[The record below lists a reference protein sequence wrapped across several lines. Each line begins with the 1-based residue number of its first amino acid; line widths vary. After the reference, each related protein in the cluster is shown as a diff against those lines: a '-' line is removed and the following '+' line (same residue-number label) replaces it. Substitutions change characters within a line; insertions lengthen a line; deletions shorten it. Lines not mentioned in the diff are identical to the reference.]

1 MNCIEIINTDF
12 ELLGII
18 TNFESLICVWNY
30 YECGTFELTINKN
43 KANTN
48 KLKKDNML
56 IVNKRDDKILLID
69 KVVISTEKNSKTM
82 KVTGT
87 CIKGVTKRRIV
98 ATNGYD
104 RVSEDYAENIQKH
117 YLKNHLVESYYDN
130 IRTTER
136 DISWVKIA
144 PTQNRGIKTVWQAR
158 LTNLH
163 DELKHISED
172 TGLGW
177 YGYLNRNEKCI
188 YFDSLKGTDRTI
200 NQIENPNTHEY
211 LKGFTHEQLQ
221 KYTHEQLQGT
231 IKHPY
236 IIFSEKK
243 KNLLEGKT
251 TDDNSNYKNVG
262 YVAGKG
268 ENEDRLI
275 TVIGTAKG
283 FDRREVLIDLN
294 NIEDIDELNTEGQK
308 KLDTYKIIQSIEGKV
323 YQIPNM
329 EWEKDFFLGD
339 LVTLESDGIYEDK
352 RIIQAKEIY
361 EILYTDE
368 TGKFKELWN
377 EKDINILFGQKVNP
391 FITNVLLLLGYEYH
405 KENIKKYKFDDEQIQ
420 IQKQRVREC
429 LLNDIVNK
437 HYDGIRIS
445 QMLWG
450 TYFINGLLLENGRLQ
465 FEPTNNSK
473 IKIHIPEGKKLII
486 DDVKESLKNSKI
498 LLKKYYNIENPKYIC
513 ESWLLSKEISI
524 MLDEKSNIKKFQE
537 LFEIQSSK
545 NGINDVLNFVF
556 NLKKCDNY
564 HQLPETTRLQKS
576 IKEFLI
582 NNGTIYEGY
591 GELKE

>member
-1 MNCIEIINTDF
+1 MNCIEIINTNF

-56 IVNKRDDKILLID
+56 IVNKKDDKMLLID
-69 KVVISTEKNSKTM
+69 KVVISTDKNSKTM

-87 CIKGVTKRRIV
+87 CIKGITKRRIV

-117 YLKNHLVESYYDN
+117 YLKNHIVESYYDN
-130 IRTTER
+130 IRTPER
-136 DISWVKIA
+136 DIPWLKIA
-144 PTQNRGIKTVWQAR
+144 PSQNRGIKTVWQAR

-163 DELKHISED
+163 DEEKHISED

-177 YGYLNRNEKCI
+177 YGYLDRKEKCI
-188 YFDSLKGTDRTI
+188 YLDSLKGTDRTV
-200 NQIENPNTHEY
+200 NQSENPNIHEF
-211 LKGFTHEQLQ
+211 LSKFTHEELQ
-221 KYTHEQLQGT
+221 AYTHEQLQGT
-231 IKHPY
+231 VKHPY

-243 KNLLEGKT
+243 KNLLEGRT

-275 TVIGTAKG
+275 TVLGTATG

-308 KLDTYKIIQSIEGKV
+308 KLDTYKIIQSIEGKI

-361 EILYTDE
+361 ERNNKTV
-368 TGKFKELWN
+368 ELGFGDKIPSLG
-377 EKDINILFGQKVNP
+377 EEIKRIITRPIN
-391 FITNVLLLLGYEYH
+391 
-405 KENIKKYKFDDEQIQ
+405 
-420 IQKQRVREC
+420 
-429 LLNDIVNK
+429 
-437 HYDGIRIS
+437 
-445 QMLWG
+445 
-450 TYFINGLLLENGRLQ
+450 
-465 FEPTNNSK
+465 
-473 IKIHIPEGKKLII
+473 
-486 DDVKESLKNSKI
+486 
-498 LLKKYYNIENPKYIC
+498 
-513 ESWLLSKEISI
+513 
-524 MLDEKSNIKKFQE
+524 
-537 LFEIQSSK
+537 
-545 NGINDVLNFVF
+545 
-556 NLKKCDNY
+556 
-564 HQLPETTRLQKS
+564 
-576 IKEFLI
+576 
-582 NNGTIYEGY
+582 
-591 GELKE
+591 

>member
-1 MNCIEIINTDF
+1 MNCIEIINTNF

-69 KVVISTEKNSKTM
+69 KVVIDTNKNSKTM

-87 CIKGVTKRRIV
+87 CIKGITKRRIV

-104 RVSEDYAENIQKH
+104 RVAETQAENIQKH
-117 YLKNHLVESYYDN
+117 YLKNHLVESYYDK
-130 IRTTER
+130 IRTPER
-136 DISWVKIA
+136 DVTWLKIA
-144 PTQNRGIKTVWQAR
+144 TTQNRGIKTVWQAR

-177 YGYLNRNEKCI
+177 YGYLSRTEKCI
-188 YFDSLKGTDRTI
+188 YFDSLKGTDRTV
-200 NQIENPNTHEY
+200 NQVENSNTHEF
-211 LKGFTHEQLQ
+211 LKTLTHEQLQ
-221 KYTHEQLQGT
+221 AYTHEQLQGT

-275 TVIGTAKG
+275 TVLGTATG
-283 FDRREVLIDLN
+283 FERREVLIDLN
-294 NIEDIDELNTEGQK
+294 NIDDPDELKTEGQK
-308 KLDTYKIIQSIEGKV
+308 KLDTYKIIKSIEGKV
-323 YQIPNM
+323 YQVPNM

-339 LVTLESDGIYEDK
+339 VVTLESDGIYEDK

-361 EILYTDE
+361 ERNNKTV
-368 TGKFKELWN
+368 ELGFGDKVPSLG
-377 EKDINILFGQKVNP
+377 EEIKRIITRPIN
-391 FITNVLLLLGYEYH
+391 
-405 KENIKKYKFDDEQIQ
+405 
-420 IQKQRVREC
+420 
-429 LLNDIVNK
+429 
-437 HYDGIRIS
+437 
-445 QMLWG
+445 
-450 TYFINGLLLENGRLQ
+450 
-465 FEPTNNSK
+465 
-473 IKIHIPEGKKLII
+473 
-486 DDVKESLKNSKI
+486 
-498 LLKKYYNIENPKYIC
+498 
-513 ESWLLSKEISI
+513 
-524 MLDEKSNIKKFQE
+524 
-537 LFEIQSSK
+537 
-545 NGINDVLNFVF
+545 
-556 NLKKCDNY
+556 
-564 HQLPETTRLQKS
+564 
-576 IKEFLI
+576 
-582 NNGTIYEGY
+582 
-591 GELKE
+591 

>member
-1 MNCIEIINTDF
+1 MNCIEIINTNFD
-12 ELLGII
+12 LLGII
-18 TNFESLICVWNY
+18 TNFESLICIWNY

-43 KANTN
+43 KANTS

-69 KVVISTEKNSKTM
+69 KVVIDTNKNSKTM
-82 KVTGT
+82 KVTGP
-87 CIKGVTKRRIV
+87 CIKGITKRRII

-130 IRTTER
+130 IRTPER
-136 DISWVKIA
+136 DIPWIKIA

-163 DELKHISED
+163 DEEKHISED

-177 YGYLNRNEKCI
+177 YGYLSRTEKCI
-188 YFDSLKGTDRTI
+188 YFDSLRGTDRTV
-200 NQIENPNTHEY
+200 NQIENPTTHEL
-211 LKGFTHEQLQ
+211 LKKFTHAQLQ
-221 KYTHEQLQGT
+221 SYTHEQLQGT

-236 IIFSEKK
+236 IVFSEKK

-275 TVIGTAKG
+275 AVLGTATG

-294 NIEDIDELNTEGQK
+294 NIDDPDELKTEGQK
-308 KLDTYKIIQSIEGKV
+308 KLDTYKIIQSIKGKV

-361 EILYTDE
+361 ERNNKTV
-368 TGKFKELWN
+368 ELGFGDKVPSLG
-377 EKDINILFGQKVNP
+377 EEIKRIITRPIN
-391 FITNVLLLLGYEYH
+391 
-405 KENIKKYKFDDEQIQ
+405 
-420 IQKQRVREC
+420 
-429 LLNDIVNK
+429 
-437 HYDGIRIS
+437 
-445 QMLWG
+445 
-450 TYFINGLLLENGRLQ
+450 
-465 FEPTNNSK
+465 
-473 IKIHIPEGKKLII
+473 
-486 DDVKESLKNSKI
+486 
-498 LLKKYYNIENPKYIC
+498 
-513 ESWLLSKEISI
+513 
-524 MLDEKSNIKKFQE
+524 
-537 LFEIQSSK
+537 
-545 NGINDVLNFVF
+545 
-556 NLKKCDNY
+556 
-564 HQLPETTRLQKS
+564 
-576 IKEFLI
+576 
-582 NNGTIYEGY
+582 
-591 GELKE
+591 

>member
-1 MNCIEIINTDF
+1 MNCIEIINTNF

-69 KVVISTEKNSKTM
+69 KIVIDTNKNSKTM

-87 CIKGVTKRRIV
+87 CIKGITKRRIV

-104 RVSEDYAENIQKH
+104 RVAEDYAENIQKH

-130 IRTTER
+130 IRTPER
-136 DISWVKIA
+136 DVPWIKISS
-144 PTQNRGIKTVWQAR
+144 TQNRGIKTVWQAR

-188 YFDSLKGTDRTI
+188 YFDSLKGTDRTV
-200 NQIENPNTHEY
+200 NQVENPTIHEF
-211 LKGFTHEQLQ
+211 LSKFTHEKLQ
-221 KYTHEQLQGT
+221 EYTHEQLQGT
-231 IKHPY
+231 VKHPY

-275 TVIGTAKG
+275 TVIGTATG

-294 NIEDIDELNTEGQK
+294 NIEDVDELNTEGQK
-308 KLDTYKIIQSIEGKV
+308 KLDTYKVIQSIEGKV

-361 EILYTDE
+361 ERNNKTV
-368 TGKFKELWN
+368 ELSFGDKVPSLG
-377 EKDINILFGQKVNP
+377 EEIKRIIAKPIN
-391 FITNVLLLLGYEYH
+391 
-405 KENIKKYKFDDEQIQ
+405 
-420 IQKQRVREC
+420 
-429 LLNDIVNK
+429 
-437 HYDGIRIS
+437 
-445 QMLWG
+445 
-450 TYFINGLLLENGRLQ
+450 
-465 FEPTNNSK
+465 
-473 IKIHIPEGKKLII
+473 
-486 DDVKESLKNSKI
+486 
-498 LLKKYYNIENPKYIC
+498 
-513 ESWLLSKEISI
+513 
-524 MLDEKSNIKKFQE
+524 
-537 LFEIQSSK
+537 
-545 NGINDVLNFVF
+545 
-556 NLKKCDNY
+556 
-564 HQLPETTRLQKS
+564 
-576 IKEFLI
+576 
-582 NNGTIYEGY
+582 
-591 GELKE
+591 

>member
-87 CIKGVTKRRIV
+87 CIKGITKRRIV

-117 YLKNHLVESYYDN
+117 YLKNHLVESYYDDT
-130 IRTTER
+130 RTPER

-163 DELKHISED
+163 DEEKHISED

-243 KNLLEGKT
+243 KNLLDGKT

-361 EILYTDE
+361 ERNNKTV
-368 TGKFKELWN
+368 ELGFGDKIPSLG
-377 EKDINILFGQKVNP
+377 EEIKRIITRPIN
-391 FITNVLLLLGYEYH
+391 
-405 KENIKKYKFDDEQIQ
+405 
-420 IQKQRVREC
+420 
-429 LLNDIVNK
+429 
-437 HYDGIRIS
+437 
-445 QMLWG
+445 
-450 TYFINGLLLENGRLQ
+450 
-465 FEPTNNSK
+465 
-473 IKIHIPEGKKLII
+473 
-486 DDVKESLKNSKI
+486 
-498 LLKKYYNIENPKYIC
+498 
-513 ESWLLSKEISI
+513 
-524 MLDEKSNIKKFQE
+524 
-537 LFEIQSSK
+537 
-545 NGINDVLNFVF
+545 
-556 NLKKCDNY
+556 
-564 HQLPETTRLQKS
+564 
-576 IKEFLI
+576 
-582 NNGTIYEGY
+582 
-591 GELKE
+591 

>member
-1 MNCIEIINTDF
+1 MNCIEIINTNF

-69 KVVISTEKNSKTM
+69 KIVIDTNKNSKTM

-87 CIKGVTKRRIV
+87 CIKGITKRRIV

-104 RVSEDYAENIQKH
+104 RVAEDYAENIQKH
-117 YLKNHLVESYYDN
+117 YVKNHLVESYYDN
-130 IRTTER
+130 IRTPER
-136 DISWVKIA
+136 DVPWIKISS
-144 PTQNRGIKTVWQAR
+144 TQNRGIKTVWQAR

-188 YFDSLKGTDRTI
+188 YFDSLKGTDRTV
-200 NQIENPNTHEY
+200 NQVENPTIHEF
-211 LKGFTHEQLQ
+211 LSKFTHEELQ
-221 KYTHEQLQGT
+221 EYTHEQLQGT
-231 IKHPY
+231 VKHPY

-275 TVIGTAKG
+275 TVIGTTTG

-294 NIEDIDELNTEGQK
+294 NIEDVDELNTEGQK
-308 KLDTYKIIQSIEGKV
+308 KLDTYKVIQSIEGKV

-361 EILYTDE
+361 ERNNKTV
-368 TGKFKELWN
+368 ELSFGDKVPSLG
-377 EKDINILFGQKVNP
+377 EEIKRIIAKPIN
-391 FITNVLLLLGYEYH
+391 
-405 KENIKKYKFDDEQIQ
+405 
-420 IQKQRVREC
+420 
-429 LLNDIVNK
+429 
-437 HYDGIRIS
+437 
-445 QMLWG
+445 
-450 TYFINGLLLENGRLQ
+450 
-465 FEPTNNSK
+465 
-473 IKIHIPEGKKLII
+473 
-486 DDVKESLKNSKI
+486 
-498 LLKKYYNIENPKYIC
+498 
-513 ESWLLSKEISI
+513 
-524 MLDEKSNIKKFQE
+524 
-537 LFEIQSSK
+537 
-545 NGINDVLNFVF
+545 
-556 NLKKCDNY
+556 
-564 HQLPETTRLQKS
+564 
-576 IKEFLI
+576 
-582 NNGTIYEGY
+582 
-591 GELKE
+591 

>member
-1 MNCIEIINTDF
+1 MNCIEIINTNF

-87 CIKGVTKRRIV
+87 CIKGVTKRRII

-136 DISWVKIA
+136 DIPWVKIA

-188 YFDSLKGTDRTI
+188 YFDSLKGTDRTV
-200 NQIENPNTHEY
+200 NQIENPYIHEF
-211 LKGFTHEQLQ
+211 LKGFTQEQLQ
-221 KYTHEQLQGT
+221 DYTHEQLQGT

-236 IIFSEKK
+236 VIFSEKK
-243 KNLLEGKT
+243 KNLLDGTT

-275 TVIGTAKG
+275 TVLGTAKG

-294 NIEDIDELNTEGQK
+294 NIEDIDELNSEGQK

-352 RIIQAKEIY
+352 RIIQAKEVY
-361 EILYTDE
+361 ERNNKTV
-368 TGKFKELWN
+368 ELGFGDKIPSLG
-377 EKDINILFGQKVNP
+377 EEIKRIITRPIN
-391 FITNVLLLLGYEYH
+391 
-405 KENIKKYKFDDEQIQ
+405 
-420 IQKQRVREC
+420 
-429 LLNDIVNK
+429 
-437 HYDGIRIS
+437 
-445 QMLWG
+445 
-450 TYFINGLLLENGRLQ
+450 
-465 FEPTNNSK
+465 
-473 IKIHIPEGKKLII
+473 
-486 DDVKESLKNSKI
+486 
-498 LLKKYYNIENPKYIC
+498 
-513 ESWLLSKEISI
+513 
-524 MLDEKSNIKKFQE
+524 
-537 LFEIQSSK
+537 
-545 NGINDVLNFVF
+545 
-556 NLKKCDNY
+556 
-564 HQLPETTRLQKS
+564 
-576 IKEFLI
+576 
-582 NNGTIYEGY
+582 
-591 GELKE
+591 

>member
-1 MNCIEIINTDF
+1 MNCIEIINTKF

-18 TNFESLICVWNY
+18 TNFESLICIWNY

-43 KANTN
+43 KINTD

-69 KVVISTEKNSKTM
+69 KVVVSTEKNSKTM

-104 RVSEDYAENIQKH
+104 RISENYAENVQKH
-117 YLKNHLVESYYDN
+117 YLKKHLVESYYDN
-130 IRTTER
+130 IRTPER
-136 DISWVKIA
+136 DISWIKIA

-177 YGYLNRNEKCI
+177 YGYLNRKEKCI
-188 YFDSLKGTDRTI
+188 YFDSLEGTDRTV
-200 NQIENPNTHEY
+200 NQAENPTTHEY
-211 LKGFTHEQLQ
+211 LKDFTQEQLQ
-221 KYTHEQLQGT
+221 QYTHKQLEGI

-243 KNLLEGKT
+243 KNLLEGKI

-268 ENEDRLI
+268 ESEDRLI
-275 TVIGTAKG
+275 TVLGIAKG

-294 NIEDIDELNTEGQK
+294 NIEDIDELKTEGQK
-308 KLDTYKIIQSIEGKV
+308 KLDTYKTIQSIEGKV

-339 LVTLESDGIYEDK
+339 LVTLESNGIYEDK

-361 EILYTDE
+361 ERNNKTV
-368 TGKFKELWN
+368 ELGFGDKVPTLG
-377 EKDINILFGQKVNP
+377 EEIKRIVTRPIN
-391 FITNVLLLLGYEYH
+391 
-405 KENIKKYKFDDEQIQ
+405 
-420 IQKQRVREC
+420 
-429 LLNDIVNK
+429 
-437 HYDGIRIS
+437 
-445 QMLWG
+445 
-450 TYFINGLLLENGRLQ
+450 
-465 FEPTNNSK
+465 
-473 IKIHIPEGKKLII
+473 
-486 DDVKESLKNSKI
+486 
-498 LLKKYYNIENPKYIC
+498 
-513 ESWLLSKEISI
+513 
-524 MLDEKSNIKKFQE
+524 
-537 LFEIQSSK
+537 
-545 NGINDVLNFVF
+545 
-556 NLKKCDNY
+556 
-564 HQLPETTRLQKS
+564 
-576 IKEFLI
+576 
-582 NNGTIYEGY
+582 
-591 GELKE
+591 

>member
-1 MNCIEIINTDF
+1 MNCIEIINTKF

-18 TNFESLICVWNY
+18 TNFESLICIWNY

-43 KANTN
+43 KINTD

-69 KVVISTEKNSKTM
+69 KVVVSTEKNSKTM

-104 RVSEDYAENIQKH
+104 RISENYAENVQKH
-117 YLKNHLVESYYDN
+117 YIKKHLVESYYDN
-130 IRTTER
+130 IRTPER
-136 DISWVKIA
+136 DISWIKIA
-144 PTQNRGIKTVWQAR
+144 PTQNRGIKIVWQAR

-177 YGYLNRNEKCI
+177 YGYLNRREKCI
-188 YFDSLKGTDRTI
+188 YFDSLEGTDRTV
-200 NQIENPNTHEY
+200 NQIENPMVHEY
-211 LKGFTHEQLQ
+211 LKGFTQEQLQ
-221 KYTHEQLQGT
+221 KYTHKQLEGT

-275 TVIGTAKG
+275 TVLGTAKG

-294 NIEDIDELNTEGQK
+294 NIEDIDELKTEGQK
-308 KLDTYKIIQSIEGKV
+308 KLDTYKTIQSIEGKV

-339 LVTLESDGIYEDK
+339 LVTLESNGIYEDK

-361 EILYTDE
+361 ERNNKTV
-368 TGKFKELWN
+368 ELGFGDKVPTLG
-377 EKDINILFGQKVNP
+377 EEIKRIVTRPIN
-391 FITNVLLLLGYEYH
+391 
-405 KENIKKYKFDDEQIQ
+405 
-420 IQKQRVREC
+420 
-429 LLNDIVNK
+429 
-437 HYDGIRIS
+437 
-445 QMLWG
+445 
-450 TYFINGLLLENGRLQ
+450 
-465 FEPTNNSK
+465 
-473 IKIHIPEGKKLII
+473 
-486 DDVKESLKNSKI
+486 
-498 LLKKYYNIENPKYIC
+498 
-513 ESWLLSKEISI
+513 
-524 MLDEKSNIKKFQE
+524 
-537 LFEIQSSK
+537 
-545 NGINDVLNFVF
+545 
-556 NLKKCDNY
+556 
-564 HQLPETTRLQKS
+564 
-576 IKEFLI
+576 
-582 NNGTIYEGY
+582 
-591 GELKE
+591 

>member
-1 MNCIEIINTDF
+1 MNCIEIINTNF

-69 KVVISTEKNSKTM
+69 KIVTSTNKNSKTM

-87 CIKGVTKRRIV
+87 CIKGITKRRIV

-104 RVSEDYAENIQKH
+104 RVPEDYAENIQKH
-117 YLKNHLVESYYDN
+117 YLKKHLVESYYDN
-130 IRTTER
+130 IRTPER
-136 DISWVKIA
+136 DISWIKIA

-163 DELKHISED
+163 DEEKHISED

-177 YGYLNRNEKCI
+177 YGYLSRTEKCI

-200 NQIENPNTHEY
+200 NQVEDANTHEA
-211 LKGFTHEQLQ
+211 LKDFTHEQLQ
-221 KYTHEQLQGT
+221 AYTHEQLQGT

-275 TVIGTAKG
+275 TVLGTATG

-294 NIEDIDELNTEGQK
+294 NIDDPDELKTEGQK
-308 KLDTYKIIQSIEGKV
+308 KLDTYKTIQSIEGKV
-323 YQIPNM
+323 YQISNM

-352 RIIQAKEIY
+352 RIIQAKEVY
-361 EILYTDE
+361 ERNNKTV
-368 TGKFKELWN
+368 ELGFGDKVPSLG
-377 EKDINILFGQKVNP
+377 EEIKRIITRPIN
-391 FITNVLLLLGYEYH
+391 
-405 KENIKKYKFDDEQIQ
+405 
-420 IQKQRVREC
+420 
-429 LLNDIVNK
+429 
-437 HYDGIRIS
+437 
-445 QMLWG
+445 
-450 TYFINGLLLENGRLQ
+450 
-465 FEPTNNSK
+465 
-473 IKIHIPEGKKLII
+473 
-486 DDVKESLKNSKI
+486 
-498 LLKKYYNIENPKYIC
+498 
-513 ESWLLSKEISI
+513 
-524 MLDEKSNIKKFQE
+524 
-537 LFEIQSSK
+537 
-545 NGINDVLNFVF
+545 
-556 NLKKCDNY
+556 
-564 HQLPETTRLQKS
+564 
-576 IKEFLI
+576 
-582 NNGTIYEGY
+582 
-591 GELKE
+591 

>member
-1 MNCIEIINTDF
+1 MNCIEIINTNF

-87 CIKGVTKRRIV
+87 CIKGVTKRRII

-136 DISWVKIA
+136 DIPWVKIA
-144 PTQNRGIKTVWQAR
+144 QTQNRGIKTVWQAR

-188 YFDSLKGTDRTI
+188 YFDSLKGTDRTV
-200 NQIENPNTHEY
+200 NQVENPNTHEF
-211 LKGFTHEQLQ
+211 LKKFTHEQLQ
-221 KYTHEQLQGT
+221 AYTHEQLQGT

-275 TVIGTAKG
+275 TVLGTATG
-283 FDRREVLIDLN
+283 FDRREILIDLN
-294 NIEDIDELNTEGQK
+294 NIDDPDELKTEGQK
-308 KLDTYKIIQSIEGKV
+308 KLDEYKIVKSIEGKV
-323 YQIPNM
+323 YQMPNM

-361 EILYTDE
+361 ERNNKTV
-368 TGKFKELWN
+368 ELG
-377 EKDINILFGQKVNP
+377 FGDKVP
-391 FITNVLLLLGYEYH
+391 SLGE
-405 KENIKKYKFDDEQIQ
+405 
-420 IQKQRVREC
+420 
-429 LLNDIVNK
+429 
-437 HYDGIRIS
+437 
-445 QMLWG
+445 
-450 TYFINGLLLENGRLQ
+450 
-465 FEPTNNSK
+465 K
-473 IKIHIPEGKKLII
+473 IKRII
-486 DDVKESLKNSKI
+486 TR
-498 LLKKYYNIENPKYIC
+498 P
-513 ESWLLSKEISI
+513 
-524 MLDEKSNIKKFQE
+524 
-537 LFEIQSSK
+537 
-545 NGINDVLNFVF
+545 IN
-556 NLKKCDNY
+556 
-564 HQLPETTRLQKS
+564 
-576 IKEFLI
+576 
-582 NNGTIYEGY
+582 
-591 GELKE
+591 

>member
-1 MNCIEIINTDF
+1 MNCIEIINTNF

-18 TNFESLICVWNY
+18 TNYESLICIWNY

-69 KVVISTEKNSKTM
+69 KVVTDTNKNSKTM

-87 CIKGVTKRRIV
+87 CIKGITKRRIL

-117 YLKNHLVESYYDN
+117 YLKKHLVESYYDN
-130 IRTTER
+130 IRTPER
-136 DISWVKIA
+136 DISWIKIA

-163 DELKHISED
+163 DEEKHISED

-177 YGYLNRNEKCI
+177 YGYLSRKEKCI
-188 YFDSLKGTDRTI
+188 YFDSLKGTDRTV
-200 NQIENPNTHEY
+200 NQVENQSTHEF
-211 LKGFTHEQLQ
+211 LKDFTHEQLQ
-221 KYTHEQLQGT
+221 AYTHEQLQGT
-231 IKHPY
+231 IRHPY

-275 TVIGTAKG
+275 IVLGDATG

-294 NIEDIDELNTEGQK
+294 NIEEPDELKTEGQK

-361 EILYTDE
+361 ERNNKTV
-368 TGKFKELWN
+368 ELG
-377 EKDINILFGQKVNP
+377 FGDKVP
-391 FITNVLLLLGYEYH
+391 SLGEEIKRIIT
-405 KENIKKYKFDDEQIQ
+405 
-420 IQKQRVREC
+420 RP
-429 LLNDIVNK
+429 
-437 HYDGIRIS
+437 IS
-445 QMLWG
+445 
-450 TYFINGLLLENGRLQ
+450 
-465 FEPTNNSK
+465 
-473 IKIHIPEGKKLII
+473 
-486 DDVKESLKNSKI
+486 
-498 LLKKYYNIENPKYIC
+498 
-513 ESWLLSKEISI
+513 
-524 MLDEKSNIKKFQE
+524 
-537 LFEIQSSK
+537 
-545 NGINDVLNFVF
+545 
-556 NLKKCDNY
+556 
-564 HQLPETTRLQKS
+564 
-576 IKEFLI
+576 
-582 NNGTIYEGY
+582 
-591 GELKE
+591 

>member
-1 MNCIEIINTDF
+1 MNCIEIINTKF

-18 TNFESLICVWNY
+18 TNFESLICIWNY

-43 KANTN
+43 KINTD

-69 KVVISTEKNSKTM
+69 KVVVSTEKNSKTM

-87 CIKGVTKRRIV
+87 CIKGVTKRRII

-104 RVSEDYAENIQKH
+104 RISEDYAENVQKH
-117 YLKNHLVESYYDN
+117 YLKKHLVESYYDN
-130 IRTTER
+130 IRTPER
-136 DISWVKIA
+136 DISWIKIA

-163 DELKHISED
+163 DEEKHISED

-177 YGYLNRNEKCI
+177 YGYLNRKEKCV
-188 YFDSLKGTDRTI
+188 YFDSLEGTDRTV
-200 NQIENPNTHEY
+200 NQIENPTTHEY
-211 LKGFTHEQLQ
+211 LKDFTQEQLQ
-221 KYTHEQLQGT
+221 QYTHKQLEGI

-275 TVIGTAKG
+275 TVLGTAKG

-294 NIEDIDELNTEGQK
+294 NIEDIDELKTEGQK
-308 KLDTYKIIQSIEGKV
+308 KLDAYKTIQSIEGKV

-339 LVTLESDGIYEDK
+339 LVTLESNGIYEDK

-361 EILYTDE
+361 ERNNKTV
-368 TGKFKELWN
+368 ELGFGDKVPTLG
-377 EKDINILFGQKVNP
+377 EEIKRIVTRPIN
-391 FITNVLLLLGYEYH
+391 
-405 KENIKKYKFDDEQIQ
+405 
-420 IQKQRVREC
+420 
-429 LLNDIVNK
+429 
-437 HYDGIRIS
+437 
-445 QMLWG
+445 
-450 TYFINGLLLENGRLQ
+450 
-465 FEPTNNSK
+465 
-473 IKIHIPEGKKLII
+473 
-486 DDVKESLKNSKI
+486 
-498 LLKKYYNIENPKYIC
+498 
-513 ESWLLSKEISI
+513 
-524 MLDEKSNIKKFQE
+524 
-537 LFEIQSSK
+537 
-545 NGINDVLNFVF
+545 
-556 NLKKCDNY
+556 
-564 HQLPETTRLQKS
+564 
-576 IKEFLI
+576 
-582 NNGTIYEGY
+582 
-591 GELKE
+591 

>member
-1 MNCIEIINTDF
+1 MNCIEIINTNF

-69 KVVISTEKNSKTM
+69 KVVVSTEKNSKIM

-87 CIKGVTKRRIV
+87 CIKGITKRRIV

-117 YLKNHLVESYYDN
+117 YLKNHIVESYYDN
-130 IRTTER
+130 IRTPER
-136 DISWVKIA
+136 DIPWLKIA
-144 PTQNRGIKTVWQAR
+144 PSQNRGIKTVWQAR

-172 TGLGW
+172 TGIGW

-211 LKGFTHEQLQ
+211 LKDFTQEQLQ
-221 KYTHEQLQGT
+221 EYTHEQLQGT

-243 KNLLEGKT
+243 KNLLDGKT

-294 NIEDIDELNTEGQK
+294 NIEDIGELNTEGQK

-361 EILYTDE
+361 ERNNKTV
-368 TGKFKELWN
+368 ELGFGDKIPSLG
-377 EKDINILFGQKVNP
+377 EEIKRIITRPIN
-391 FITNVLLLLGYEYH
+391 
-405 KENIKKYKFDDEQIQ
+405 
-420 IQKQRVREC
+420 
-429 LLNDIVNK
+429 
-437 HYDGIRIS
+437 
-445 QMLWG
+445 
-450 TYFINGLLLENGRLQ
+450 
-465 FEPTNNSK
+465 
-473 IKIHIPEGKKLII
+473 
-486 DDVKESLKNSKI
+486 
-498 LLKKYYNIENPKYIC
+498 
-513 ESWLLSKEISI
+513 
-524 MLDEKSNIKKFQE
+524 
-537 LFEIQSSK
+537 
-545 NGINDVLNFVF
+545 
-556 NLKKCDNY
+556 
-564 HQLPETTRLQKS
+564 
-576 IKEFLI
+576 
-582 NNGTIYEGY
+582 
-591 GELKE
+591 

>member
-48 KLKKDNML
+48 KLKKDNVL

-69 KVVISTEKNSKTM
+69 KVVVSTEKNSKTM

-87 CIKGVTKRRIV
+87 CIKGITKRRIV

-117 YLKNHLVESYYDN
+117 YLKKHLVESYYDN
-130 IRTTER
+130 IRTPER
-136 DISWVKIA
+136 DISWIKIV

-177 YGYLNRNEKCI
+177 YGYLSRTEKCI

-200 NQIENPNTHEY
+200 NQVESQNTHEF
-211 LKGFTHEQLQ
+211 LKDFTHEQLQ
-221 KYTHEQLQGT
+221 AYTHEQLQGT

-294 NIEDIDELNTEGQK
+294 NIEDVDELRTEGQK

-361 EILYTDE
+361 ERNNKTV
-368 TGKFKELWN
+368 ELGFGDKIPSLG
-377 EKDINILFGQKVNP
+377 EEIKRIITRPIN
-391 FITNVLLLLGYEYH
+391 
-405 KENIKKYKFDDEQIQ
+405 
-420 IQKQRVREC
+420 
-429 LLNDIVNK
+429 
-437 HYDGIRIS
+437 
-445 QMLWG
+445 
-450 TYFINGLLLENGRLQ
+450 
-465 FEPTNNSK
+465 
-473 IKIHIPEGKKLII
+473 
-486 DDVKESLKNSKI
+486 
-498 LLKKYYNIENPKYIC
+498 
-513 ESWLLSKEISI
+513 
-524 MLDEKSNIKKFQE
+524 
-537 LFEIQSSK
+537 
-545 NGINDVLNFVF
+545 
-556 NLKKCDNY
+556 
-564 HQLPETTRLQKS
+564 
-576 IKEFLI
+576 
-582 NNGTIYEGY
+582 
-591 GELKE
+591 

>member
-1 MNCIEIINTDF
+1 MNCIEIINTNF

-18 TNFESLICVWNY
+18 ANFESLICVWNY

-87 CIKGVTKRRIV
+87 CIKGVTKRRII

-136 DISWVKIA
+136 DIPWVKIA

-188 YFDSLKGTDRTI
+188 YFDSLKGTDRTV
-200 NQIENPNTHEY
+200 NQIENPYIHEF
-211 LKGFTHEQLQ
+211 LKGFTQEQLQ
-221 KYTHEQLQGT
+221 DYTHEQLQGT

-236 IIFSEKK
+236 VIFSEKK
-243 KNLLEGKT
+243 KNLLEGTT

-275 TVIGTAKG
+275 TVLGTAKG

-294 NIEDIDELNTEGQK
+294 NIEDIDELNSEGQK
-308 KLDTYKIIQSIEGKV
+308 KLDTYKIIQRIEGKV

-352 RIIQAKEIY
+352 RIIQAKELY
-361 EILYTDE
+361 ERNNKTV
-368 TGKFKELWN
+368 ELGFGDKIPSLG
-377 EKDINILFGQKVNP
+377 EEIKRIITRPIN
-391 FITNVLLLLGYEYH
+391 
-405 KENIKKYKFDDEQIQ
+405 
-420 IQKQRVREC
+420 
-429 LLNDIVNK
+429 
-437 HYDGIRIS
+437 
-445 QMLWG
+445 
-450 TYFINGLLLENGRLQ
+450 
-465 FEPTNNSK
+465 
-473 IKIHIPEGKKLII
+473 
-486 DDVKESLKNSKI
+486 
-498 LLKKYYNIENPKYIC
+498 
-513 ESWLLSKEISI
+513 
-524 MLDEKSNIKKFQE
+524 
-537 LFEIQSSK
+537 
-545 NGINDVLNFVF
+545 
-556 NLKKCDNY
+556 
-564 HQLPETTRLQKS
+564 
-576 IKEFLI
+576 
-582 NNGTIYEGY
+582 
-591 GELKE
+591 

>member
-1 MNCIEIINTDF
+1 MNCIEIINTNF

-56 IVNKRDDKILLID
+56 IVNKRDNKILLID

-87 CIKGVTKRRIV
+87 CIKGVTKRRII

-136 DISWVKIA
+136 DIPWVKIA

-177 YGYLNRNEKCI
+177 NGYLSRTEKCI

-200 NQIENPNTHEY
+200 NQIENPYIHEF
-211 LKGFTHEQLQ
+211 LKGFTQEQLQ
-221 KYTHEQLQGT
+221 DYTHEQLQGT

-275 TVIGTAKG
+275 TVLGSATG

-308 KLDTYKIIQSIEGKV
+308 KLDTYKIIQSIEGKI

-361 EILYTDE
+361 ERNNKTV
-368 TGKFKELWN
+368 ELGFGDKIPSLG
-377 EKDINILFGQKVNP
+377 EEIKRIITRPIN
-391 FITNVLLLLGYEYH
+391 
-405 KENIKKYKFDDEQIQ
+405 
-420 IQKQRVREC
+420 
-429 LLNDIVNK
+429 
-437 HYDGIRIS
+437 
-445 QMLWG
+445 
-450 TYFINGLLLENGRLQ
+450 
-465 FEPTNNSK
+465 
-473 IKIHIPEGKKLII
+473 
-486 DDVKESLKNSKI
+486 
-498 LLKKYYNIENPKYIC
+498 
-513 ESWLLSKEISI
+513 
-524 MLDEKSNIKKFQE
+524 
-537 LFEIQSSK
+537 
-545 NGINDVLNFVF
+545 
-556 NLKKCDNY
+556 
-564 HQLPETTRLQKS
+564 
-576 IKEFLI
+576 
-582 NNGTIYEGY
+582 
-591 GELKE
+591 